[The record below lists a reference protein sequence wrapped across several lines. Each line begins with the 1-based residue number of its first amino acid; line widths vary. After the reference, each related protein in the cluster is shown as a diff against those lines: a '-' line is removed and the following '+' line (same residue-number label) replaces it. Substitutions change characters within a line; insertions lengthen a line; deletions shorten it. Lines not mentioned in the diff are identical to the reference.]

1 MKRDIREP
9 YEQQYAEKS
18 DNLGKMDKFLETHKL
33 PKVNEEEIGNLNRPI
48 VSGEMQIGITLL
60 IMKSPGSDIFTS
72 EFYYLKNN

>member
-33 PKVNEEEIGNLNRPI
+33 PKVNEEEIGNLNRQTY
-48 VSGEMQIGITLL
+48 S
-60 IMKSPGSDIFTS
+60 KWRDANRNKTS
-72 EFYYLKNN
+72 HNEKPRIRWPHW